1 MREQESLQ
9 ESPRA
14 AFSVARERNLGMDL
28 VRVTEA
34 GALAAARWLGRGDK
48 EGADQAAVDA
58 MRAMLATVQMDG
70 IVVIGEGEKDEA
82 PMLYNG
88 ERVGNGQPPL
98 VDIAVDPVDGTTL
111 TAKGQPSALAVIAVA
126 ERGSMF
132 NPGPCFYMEKIA
144 TGPDAA
150 DRIDLDAPVGE
161 NLRRIARAKQEDVEE
176 LTVVI
181 LDRDRHLGLIR
192 EVREAG
198 ARIKLIPDGD
208 VAGSIAAA
216 KEGTGVDLLIGIGGT
231 PEGVI
236 SACAI
241 KCLGGMIQGRLHPRN
256 EEERQA
262 AVDAGYDLSRVLT
275 TDDLVAGNAF
285 FAATGISDGDLLQGV
300 RYRGDR
306 ATTQSIVT
314 RSQSG
319 TVRVVTAEHVSK
331 PFGRPRT

>member
-1 MREQESLQ
+1 MSEA
-9 ESPRA
+9 PR
-14 AFSVARERNLGMDL
+14 AFSVARERNLSMEL

-48 EGADQAAVDA
+48 ERADQAAVDA

-70 IVVIGEGEKDEA
+70 VVVIGEGEKDEA

-98 VDIAVDPVDGTTL
+98 TDIAVDPVDGTTL
-111 TAKGQPSALAVIAVA
+111 TAKGQPSALAVIAAA

-132 NPGPCFYMEKIA
+132 DPGACVYMEKIV

-150 DRIDLDAPVGE
+150 AGIDLDAPVAE
-161 NLRRIARAKQEDVEE
+161 NLRRVARAKREDVEE

-181 LDRDRHLGLIR
+181 LDRDRHRGLIQ

-216 KEGTGVDLLIGIGGT
+216 KEGTGIDLLIGIGGT

-236 SACAI
+236 SACAV
-241 KCLGGMIQGRLHPRN
+241 KCLGGMIQGRLHPRD
-256 EEERQA
+256 ERERQA
-262 AVDAGYDLSRVLT
+262 ALDAGYDLDRVLT
-275 TDDLVAGNAF
+275 TDDLVAGHAF

-300 RYRGDR
+300 RYHGDR

-319 TVRVVTAEHVSK
+319 TVRVVTAEHVS
-331 PFGRPRT
+331 R

>member
-1 MREQESLQ
+1 MQDQ

-48 EGADQAAVDA
+48 DGADQAAVDA

-70 IVVIGEGEKDEA
+70 IAVIGEGEKDEA

-241 KCLGGMIQGRLHPRN
+241 KCLGGMIQGRLYPRD